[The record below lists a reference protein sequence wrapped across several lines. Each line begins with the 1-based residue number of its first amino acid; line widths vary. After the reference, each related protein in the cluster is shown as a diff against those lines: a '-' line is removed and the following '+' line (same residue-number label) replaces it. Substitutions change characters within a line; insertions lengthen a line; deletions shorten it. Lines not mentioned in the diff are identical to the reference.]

1 MEVNDKVLNTH
12 FVKNNL
18 NKRDSKTDG
27 KKRRVKEKRE
37 EISEEQREIQ
47 MNNLMK
53 WREKMNKLE
62 NREYGKEK
70 EYRNGTK
77 DGRQNADNIKKERIM
92 VRNTVVK
99 EEINKEKKINKV
111 GLRKKDGMIDKK
123 ETITGN
129 IIENLKTDQIINRI
143 ENGNREINGLEIR
156 NSKEGEIEER
166 GNKKDYKIDREKMEE
181 IRREIKKSGLKK
193 EYNPYEHQIE
203 AIGWMRKTIE
213 EGKHEKYGIKGGI
226 LHMSM
231 GLGKTLTT
239 LLHCLLKR
247 KKGEGPTLI
256 VCSKSLMPMWE
267 KDGVKKF
274 FEEKVK
280 CLCMHREYV
289 KENVINLDFIMSFD
303 FIITTYDFCLSV
315 FNKGNYKYNVYQCR
329 NSSDIKY
336 PTSRL
341 RDLYEN
347 NRHSKITN
355 KNSSGSIDKKS
366 GYKINYIF
374 FYIFSMHT

>member
-111 GLRKKDGMIDKK
+111 GLRKKDGI
-123 ETITGN
+123 
-129 IIENLKTDQIINRI
+129 
-143 ENGNREINGLEIR
+143 REINGLEIR

-231 GLGKTLTT
+231 GLGKILTT

-315 FNKGNYKYNVYQCR
+315 FNKGNYISSIEAQSGKGNFKYNVCIHKHFTF
-329 NSSDIKY
+329 SS
-336 PTSRL
+336 
-341 RDLYEN
+341 
-347 NRHSKITN
+347 
-355 KNSSGSIDKKS
+355 KN
-366 GYKINYIF
+366 F
-374 FYIFSMHT
+374 F